1 MRRREPH
8 SAERPV
14 EPLTRRE
21 REILALL
28 AHGLSGSEIAEKLTL
43 AKSSVK
49 WHLRQLYG
57 KLGVNSKE
65 QAIRRAQE
73 LGLLETPG
81 APAVGKPPVTPPPA
95 LKHNLPLQVTR
106 FFGRETEIS
115 QLKARLAE
123 HRLVTLTGS
132 GGVGKTRL
140 SLATAEAVLPDF
152 PDGVWLVELAPLS
165 DPGLIPPPVAS
176 VLGLKEEPDR
186 LILATLIDH
195 LRGKRALLILDNCEH
210 LIQASAQFAD
220 AVLRACPHVCLLA
233 SSRELLGVAGERTF
247 PVPSLQTPEP
257 NQDWSLEQL
266 SHCESVR
273 LFLDRAA
280 STAPQFAL
288 SRDNAAAVAAV
299 CRRLD
304 GIPLALELA
313 AARLRM
319 MPVEQ

>member
-95 LKHNLPLQVTR
+95 PKHNLPLQVTR
-106 FFGRETEIS
+106 FFGREAEII

-140 SLATAEAVLPDF
+140 SLATAETLLSDF
-152 PDGVWLVELAPLS
+152 AAGVWLVELAPLT
-165 DPGLIPPPVAS
+165 DAALVPQQVATS
-176 VLGLKEEPDR
+176 LGLRDEPGR
-186 LILATLIDH
+186 PIIETLTAFLH
-195 LRGKRALLILDNCEH
+195 ARQVLLVLDNCEH
-210 LIQASAQFAD
+210 LLGACARVAYGL
-220 AVLRACPHVCLLA
+220 LRVCPQLRILA
-233 SSRELLGVAGERTF
+233 SSREPLGVPGEVVF
-247 PVPSLQTPEP
+247 SVPSLSFPDP
-257 NQDWSLEQL
+257 NQLPPIGQMTDY
-266 SHCESVR
+266 
-273 LFLDRAA
+273 
-280 STAPQFAL
+280 
-288 SRDNAAAVAAV
+288 
-299 CRRLD
+299 
-304 GIPLALELA
+304 
-313 AARLRM
+313 
-319 MPVEQ
+319 